1 MLGRFLIAVLV
12 LIPVGL
18 AAQSA
23 QPVSGE
29 SQKLFRSSVDLV
41 TIQASVRDNKG
52 RPMKGLRP
60 VDFEVRDNGQ
70 VRPILSLRADLRSP
84 ISLAILVDMSGSMS
98 IAYKIDMARQAYD
111 SILSQ
116 LHAGDEVAL
125 FAFDSELHVRQEF
138 TSDLS
143 QLRGALSTFEPFGST
158 SL

>member
-1 MLGRFLIAVLV
+1 MARVLGRFLIAVLV

-116 LHAGDEVAL
+116 LHAGMKWPC
-125 FAFDSELHVRQEF
+125 SR
-138 TSDLS
+138 
-143 QLRGALSTFEPFGST
+143 STRNST
-158 SL
+158 CGRSSPATCRSSAER

>member
-1 MLGRFLIAVLV
+1 MARVLGRFLIAVLV

-70 VRPILSLRADLRSP
+70 GPANPFAARGSPVADQ
-84 ISLAILVDMSGSMS
+84 SG
-98 IAYKIDMARQAYD
+98 DPRRHERQHEHRLQD
-111 SILSQ
+111 R
-116 LHAGDEVAL
+116 HGPPGV
-125 FAFDSELHVRQEF
+125 
-138 TSDLS
+138 
-143 QLRGALSTFEPFGST
+143 
-158 SL
+158 

>member
-1 MLGRFLIAVLV
+1 MARVLGRFLIAVLV

-60 VDFEVRDNGQ
+60 VDFEVRDKSGQ
-70 VRPILSLRADLRSP
+70 SFRCARIFGRPSVWRS
-84 ISLAILVDMSGSMS
+84 S
-98 IAYKIDMARQAYD
+98 
-111 SILSQ
+111 
-116 LHAGDEVAL
+116 
-125 FAFDSELHVRQEF
+125 
-138 TSDLS
+138 
-143 QLRGALSTFEPFGST
+143 ST
-158 SL
+158 